1 MARYTG
7 PSCRICRREGSKLF
21 LKGARCATDKCAFTR
36 RSYPA
41 GQHGASRGRGRSK
54 ISDYGLQLREKQKVK
69 RIYGVLERQFRRYFY
84 EADRLEGVTGEL
96 LLQLLERR
104 LDNVILRT
112 GFAVS
117 LTQARQFVRYGHV
130 QVNGKKVDIPS
141 FLVVA
146 GLSIQI
152 KAKDSLIKLVREN
165 LEITKDRT
173 IPSWLR
179 VDTANLK
186 AEVLKMPLRE
196 EVPFAV
202 QEQLIVELYS
212 K

>member
-1 MARYTG
+1 
-7 PSCRICRREGSKLF
+7 LF

-36 RSYPA
+36 RSYPS
-41 GQHGASRGRGRSK
+41 GQHGASRGKGRSK
-54 ISDYGLQLREKQKVK
+54 VSDYGLQLREKQKVK

-104 LDNVILRT
+104 LDNVILRS

-141 FLVVA
+141 FMVVP
-146 GLSIQI
+146 GLSIQM
-152 KAKDSLIKLVREN
+152 KAKPSVIKLVNEN
-165 LEITKDRT
+165 LEITKSRT
-173 IPSWLR
+173 IPSWLKI
-179 VDTANLK
+179 DTANLK
-186 AEVLKMPLRE
+186 SEVIKLPLRD